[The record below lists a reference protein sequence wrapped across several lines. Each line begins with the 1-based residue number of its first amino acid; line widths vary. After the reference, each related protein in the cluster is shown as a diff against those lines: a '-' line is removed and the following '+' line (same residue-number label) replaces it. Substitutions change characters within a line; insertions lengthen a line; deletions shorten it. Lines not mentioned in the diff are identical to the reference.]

1 MDKKIYIENL
11 SKRRERINYMHQIIK
26 KVKEDQICNPLQLDV
41 LLRGYI
47 VLIYS
52 LWESAFKDLHLF
64 FYNSFKEKKVNELPH
79 KIKNKILCNKLEK
92 AQNKKIKTF
101 YCFEVLKK
109 EYVDLLETKVKDIDI
124 TYFNYFTNNPNL
136 DMLDDFLSFYAFKVL
151 IKEEIKNK
159 IEYII
164 LARNDIAHSG
174 KQISNFK
181 DDIKDKF
188 SYEEEIDFLQEA
200 TLEIF
205 NIFNNIINKFE
216 EKYFIFLKE

>member
-1 MDKKIYIENL
+1 MDKNTYIENL
-11 SKRRERINYMHQIIK
+11 SKRRERINYMHQIIR

-64 FYNSFKEKKVNELPH
+64 FYDSFKEKKVKELPH

-92 AQNKKIKTF
+92 AQNKKIKT
-101 YCFEVLKK
+101 YHCFEVLKK
-109 EYVDLLETKVKDIDI
+109 EYIDLLETKVKDINTI
-124 TYFNYFTNNPNL
+124 YFNYLTNNPDLN
-136 DMLDDFLSFYAFKVL
+136 MLDDFLSFYAFKVL
-151 IKEEIKNK
+151 VEEDIKEKIK
-159 IEYII
+159 YII
-164 LARNDIAHSG
+164 LSRNDIAHSG
-174 KQISNFK
+174 KQINNFK
-181 DDIKDKF
+181 DDIKNNF
-188 SYEEEIDFLQEA
+188 SYEEEIDFLQEV

-216 EKYFIFLKE
+216 EKYLGTT